1 MKTETAYYALT
12 STLHCPSIY
21 AADTCELANED
32 VLR

>member
-1 MKTETAYYALT
+1 MKTETAYCALT

-21 AADTCELANED
+21 AADTFELANED